1 MERLSLLQREY
12 DENAVLLAN
21 PLDLADFE
29 RLKERRQALLREARM
44 LAQSLNIL
52 EPQWFTVV

>member
-21 PLDLADFE
+21 PLNLADFE

>member
-1 MERLSLLQREY
+1 MGRLSPLQREY

-21 PLDLADFE
+21 PLNLADFE

>member
-52 EPQWFTVV
+52 EPQWFTVA

>member
-21 PLDLADFE
+21 PLDLAEFE

-52 EPQWFTVV
+52 EPLLFTVV

>member
-21 PLDLADFE
+21 PLDLAEFE